1 VVDVVQPTK
10 EDIEKVVTGV
20 TKAPVAEGVLK
31 WAGHV
36 VHQIRYLFREV
47 IRAGL
52 EKESGLLHTTAA
64 TPPDFLANQVIQRQ
78 AWMAGHVAEVPQLLK
93 ALTIK
98 GAARIKEGAEGNLNL
113 YGDAERVVRQHI
125 DLT

>member
-1 VVDVVQPTK
+1 MVGVVQPTK
-10 EDIEKVVTGV
+10 EDLEKVVVGV
-20 TKAPVAEGVLK
+20 TKAPASEEVLQ

-36 VHQIRYLFREV
+36 VHQVRYIFREV

-52 EKESGLLHTTAA
+52 DKASALPHSTRA
-64 TPPDFLANQVIQRQ
+64 TEPATIANMVTQRQ
-78 AWMAGHVAEVPQLLK
+78 AWLGQHAGEVPPLLQ

-98 GAARIKEGAEGNLNL
+98 GAASIKEGAEGNLNL

-125 DLT
+125 DIT